1 MCILIKCA
9 CTEAEAV
16 HTAAQS
22 SIVVFF
28 FPVLAE
34 PSFDGNVFQAKL
46 Y

>member
-1 MCILIKCA
+1 MSILIKCA

-28 FPVLAE
+28 PVLAK
-34 PSFDGNVFQAKL
+34 PGFDGNMFQAKL
-46 Y
+46 